1 MTIPA
6 LTSPVRLPLKCV
18 DVIIPAFIPV
28 LLATSFPATTAVVI
42 VVTPLNTNGTVGPR
56 RRSSPTQI
64 PGTNWASI
72 IGGNDSA
79 YGLRT

>member
-28 LLATSFPATTAVVI
+28 LLTTSFSATTAVVI
-42 VVTPLNTNGTVGPR
+42 VVTPLNTTPLGRVGYLHPLYL
-56 RRSSPTQI
+56 QI
-64 PGTNWASI
+64 HQ
-72 IGGNDSA
+72 
-79 YGLRT
+79 R